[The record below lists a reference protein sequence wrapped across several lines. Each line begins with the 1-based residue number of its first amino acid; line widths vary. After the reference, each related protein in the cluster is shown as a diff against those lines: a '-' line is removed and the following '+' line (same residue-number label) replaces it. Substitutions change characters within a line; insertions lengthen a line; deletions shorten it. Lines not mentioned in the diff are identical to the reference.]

1 MKRLGLLALML
12 AGIAPAWAT
21 AYLYVYHASG
31 NISYECR
38 KLPSYLSTEGN
49 SRLDFDQCD
58 VQFTDTGTW
67 PVFPFHAVKI
77 TLSGPAFKRPNVR
90 HCSFVAQANGLADT
104 STVVDCRSGTG
115 DQPW

>member
-1 MKRLGLLALML
+1 MKLFLIAALML

-21 AYLYVYHASG
+21 DYLYVYHASG

-38 KLPSYLSTEGN
+38 KLPSYLSTEGS

-77 TLSGPAFKRPNVR
+77 TLSGPAFKQEDVR
-90 HCSFVAQANGLADT
+90 HCSFVAGANSWLDT
-104 STVVDCRSGTG
+104 STVVDCR
-115 DQPW
+115 

>member
-21 AYLYVYHASG
+21 DYLYAYHAEG
-31 NISYECR
+31 NISYACR
-38 KLPSYLSTEGN
+38 KLPSYLNTDGD

-67 PVFPFHAVKI
+67 PAFPFHAVKV
-77 TLSGPAFKRPNVR
+77 TLSGPAFKQEDVR
-90 HCSFVAQANGLADT
+90 HCSFVAWADGEFDT
-104 STVVDCRSGTG
+104 SSVVDCR
-115 DQPW
+115 D

>member
-12 AGIAPAWAT
+12 AGIAPAQAVD
-21 AYLYVYHASG
+21 YVYAYHTDG
-31 NISYECR
+31 NISYACR

-67 PVFPFHAVKI
+67 PVFPFHAVKV
-77 TLSGPAFKRPNVR
+77 TLSGPAFKQEDVR
-90 HCSFVAQANGLADT
+90 HCSFVAEANSWLDT
-104 STVVDCRSGTG
+104 STVVDCR
-115 DQPW
+115 D

>member
-21 AYLYVYHASG
+21 DYLYVYHASG

-77 TLSGPAFKRPNVR
+77 TLSGPAFKQEDVR
-90 HCSFVAQANGLADT
+90 HCSFVAGADGEFDT
-104 STVVDCRSGTG
+104 SSVVDCR
-115 DQPW
+115 D